1 MMPDYVTPFTS
12 WGVTPTLSDGSNLLA
27 MSYMAGGQMAYMPQT
42 QYLTPAVYGAYR
54 TIPMASS
61 TAQPQASQHT
71 GILQSYL
78 AYNRGALPFM
88 APYTVNTYN
97 PVADQQAVFSL
108 ATSSATSLT
117 MSPVLRRGGSTTF
130 RILSRGLTSTPRVS
144 GETVSIGFFLAFMI
158 LGKEV

>member
-27 MSYMAGGQMAYMPQT
+27 MSYMAGGQMAYMPQP

-108 ATSSATSLT
+108 ASRRFQDQFSA
-117 MSPVLRRGGSTTF
+117 
-130 RILSRGLTSTPRVS
+130 
-144 GETVSIGFFLAFMI
+144 A
-158 LGKEV
+158 